1 MLTEAGQQ
9 LRILQEIKFVKG
21 SKQLVSRISDLNSQ
35 ETAEVQRIV
44 RAIGDEWG
52 TCDLGFGEVGL
63 QNMQAPGQD
72 TGYFP
77 VPFRADALHKAR
89 VSNSGW
95 FDRLMC
101 RSLVKCL
108 LVASSHTWKILV

>member
-9 LRILQEIKFVKG
+9 LRILQEIESVKG
-21 SKQLVSRISDLNSQ
+21 SKQLVSRISDLDSQ

-52 TCDLGFGEVGL
+52 TCDLGFGEIVL
-63 QNMQAPGQD
+63 QNMQTPAQD
-72 TGYFP
+72 SGYFP

-89 VSNSGW
+89 ICKSA
-95 FDRLMC
+95 
-101 RSLVKCL
+101 KPE
-108 LVASSHTWKILV
+108 